1 MDYVNPNALVSTD
14 WLADHLEDPNV
25 RVIDASFPIPGDTT
39 DYKAEFRKAH
49 IPNAVYFDIDEIAD
63 QDTELHHML
72 PTADEFANAVG
83 KLGIDNDHRVI
94 AYDVGGGYAAAG
106 RAWWMFRAFGHD
118 KVAVLNGGLNKW
130 RHEGRPTE
138 KGNVTSPPSRFSA
151 TYRPELCRNV
161 DQMLANVT
169 DLQFQVIDAR
179 SEGRFYAREPEPRA
193 GSRSGH
199 IPGSKCMF
207 YKDFLR
213 EDDGTFKSADELHQ
227 AFKQA
232 GIQFDQPAAASCGS
246 GVTAA
251 IPIMALYLLG
261 NENGAIYDASWSEW
275 GMREDLPI
283 ATGSEETTP

>member
-1 MDYVNPNALVSTD
+1 MDYANPNALVSTD

-25 RVIDASFPIPGDTT
+25 RVVDASFPIPGDKT

-63 QDTELHHML
+63 QETQLHHML
-72 PTADEFANAVG
+72 PTPENFAQAVG

-106 RAWWMFRAFGHD
+106 RVWWMFRTFGHD

-130 RHEGRPTE
+130 RAENRPTD
-138 KGNVTSPPSRFSA
+138 KGNVTPPPSKFTA
-151 TYRPELCRNV
+151 NYRPELCRNA
-161 DQMLANVT
+161 DQMLANVSSSK
-169 DLQFQVIDAR
+169 FQVVDAR
-179 SEGRFYAREPEPRA
+179 SEGRFFAREPEPRA

-199 IPGSKCMF
+199 IPGSKCMY

-213 EDDGTFKSADELHQ
+213 EDNGTFLPADELRE
-227 AFKQA
+227 AFQQA
-232 GIQFDQPAAASCGS
+232 GVDIKQPVAASCGS

-251 IPIMALYLLG
+251 ILIMALYLLG

-283 ATGSEETTP
+283 ETE